1 MSTALHPEARLR
13 DLPIA
18 ALDFE
23 TTGLSP
29 RRSDRVI
36 EVAVVRGRWG
46 ETPQRWHTL
55 VNPDRNVAATQIHGI
70 TDAMVSSQPRFADI
84 AETLL
89 DQLRGAVVVAHHASF
104 DLSFLEME
112 LSRMGQAMPTLA
124 ALDTLGLARR
134 VLALHDHR
142 LATLCARFDLHREHA
157 HRALDDAHATWQLA
171 HHLALAADPT
181 GDLRLGQAQ
190 LLSRRRSPS
199 EVDEIIHRLEA
210 ARVAGAR
217 VTVEYVTSDSA
228 SESPIRRPITIV
240 KVTRTRVDA
249 FCHLR
254 EADRTFRLDRLRIVA
269 DAPTPPRTG

>member
-1 MSTALHPEARLR
+1 MSPALHPEERLC

-29 RRSDRVI
+29 RRTDRVI

-46 ETPQRWHTL
+46 ETPTRWHTL
-55 VNPDRNVAATQIHGI
+55 VNPERSVAATQIHGI
-70 TDAMVSSQPRFADI
+70 TDAMVSRQPRFADI
-84 AETLL
+84 AEALL
-89 DQLRGAVVVAHHASF
+89 DALRGAVVVAHHASF

-112 LSRMGQAMPTLA
+112 LGRMGRPLPPMA

-134 VLALHDHR
+134 VLALRDHR

-171 HHLALAADPT
+171 HHLALAADPS

-190 LLSRRRSPS
+190 LLSRRRSPG
-199 EVDEIIHRLEA
+199 EVDELIHRLEV
-210 ARVAGAR
+210 ARLSGSR
-217 VTVEYVTSDSA
+217 VTVEYVTGDSPT
-228 SESPIRRPITIV
+228 ESPTRRAITIL
-240 KVTRTRVDA
+240 KINRTRVDA

-254 EADRTFRLDRLRIVA
+254 EADRTFRLERLRIIA
-269 DAPTPPRTG
+269 DEPTPPRTD